1 MSTRD
6 DRMTALF
13 DYMILRDAD
22 GATVED
28 MAAHLE
34 CSIDTATDSIRDLRR
49 FLGDSDE
56 MNLTCDKQEAGQ
68 RWLYRLVTKM
78 EDHREWIGIR
88 MTDTESRLVTIQAI
102 LASAVRSTDG
112 RTLEGKRA
120 RVMFKQISRLM
131 EDLRELEDQSA

>member
-13 DYMILRDAD
+13 DYMVLQDTQ

-34 CSIDTATDSIRDLRR
+34 CSVDLASDSIRDLRR

-56 MNLTCDKQEAGQ
+56 MNLTCDQQGAGQ

-78 EDHREWIGIR
+78 EEHSGWIGIR
-88 MTDTESRLVTIQAI
+88 MNDTESRLVTILAI

-112 RTLEGKRA
+112 RTIEGKRA